1 MVRCGVTTRYQ
12 SKPCKRAAGWG
23 TDHRGAGE
31 CKDHNPEK
39 SAILAPLKKRVLE
52 LVGQGTYSLKAVA
65 DDIGVHPSTV
75 FRWRQD
81 DDEFHQAMSK
91 KTAAS
96 DNLRCQA
103 VEDQLFYRLM
113 KGEASPVE
121 MIFFLCNRQP
131 GRWKHVQRVEHT
143 GAAGAPI
150 AHEVTHKAKLMNR
163 IDQMIS
169 NRVTHASPN

>member
-1 MVRCGVTTRYQ
+1 
-12 SKPCKRAAGWG
+12 
-23 TDHRGAGE
+23 
-31 CKDHNPEK
+31 
-39 SAILAPLKKRVLE
+39 
-52 LVGQGTYSLKAVA
+52 
-65 DDIGVHPSTV
+65 
-75 FRWRQD
+75 
-81 DDEFHQAMSK
+81 
-91 KTAAS
+91 
-96 DNLRCQA
+96 
-103 VEDQLFYRLM
+103 M

-169 NRVTHASPN
+169 NRVTHASQN